1 MQGLS
6 SRAHAFL
13 VEALVGKPCK
23 RRKTSAR
30 PDVAGVNAEV
40 SGDADTFTSETGS
53 NGPLQFPSDQSKS
66 AAGTPQGQKD
76 SELGREG
83 RKIRV
88 GDETSCGEAQRSGQS
103 GDPRVDLQGSELWN
117 RFYEIGTE
125 MIITKAG
132 RYVYHS
138 SQWMVAGNTDHS
150 CISPRLYVHPDSP
163 CAGRDMDASGSCS
176 MTF

>member
-1 MQGLS
+1 MYQQQHAGSELS
-6 SRAHAFL
+6 RSRVFGVLKILILKKMCGWLAHGVFFYSKKNIHKVYTLKSVSQDVNKTNLPPCIFL
-13 VEALVGKPCK
+13 
-23 RRKTSAR
+23 AR
-30 PDVAGVNAEV
+30 
-40 SGDADTFTSETGS
+40 GDFNQPTFIHT
-53 NGPLQFPSDQSKS
+53 GPLQFPSDQSKS

-132 RYVYHS
+132 R
-138 SQWMVAGNTDHS
+138 
-150 CISPRLYVHPDSP
+150 
-163 CAGRDMDASGSCS
+163 
-176 MTF
+176 

>member
-6 SRAHAFL
+6 SRAHAFS

-23 RRKTSAR
+23 RTKTSAR
-30 PDVAGVNAEV
+30 PDVAGVNAEG

-53 NGPLQFPSDQSKS
+53 NVSFGRSKS

-125 MIITKAG
+125 MIITKA
-132 RYVYHS
+132 HLTIL
-138 SQWMVAGNTDHS
+138 N
-150 CISPRLYVHPDSP
+150 
-163 CAGRDMDASGSCS
+163 
-176 MTF
+176 

>member
-1 MQGLS
+1 MCGWLAHGVFFYSKKYIYKVYTVQSVGLS
-6 SRAHAFL
+6 QDVNKTNLPPRIFL
-13 VEALVGKPCK
+13 
-23 RRKTSAR
+23 AR
-30 PDVAGVNAEV
+30 
-40 SGDADTFTSETGS
+40 GDFNQPTFIHT
-53 NGPLQFPSDQSKS
+53 GPLQFPSDQSKS

-125 MIITKAG
+125 MIITKA
-132 RYVYHS
+132 HLTIL
-138 SQWMVAGNTDHS
+138 N
-150 CISPRLYVHPDSP
+150 
-163 CAGRDMDASGSCS
+163 
-176 MTF
+176 